1 MALYEMEDAKERVIL
16 VGVQEND
23 AEPEKESLD
32 ELAELARTAG
42 AEVAGRLIQ
51 KREAMHPGD
60 VYRERKDPGAEG
72 TFVGD
77 RRYGNHL

>member
-23 AEPEKESLD
+23 AEPEEESLD

-42 AEVAGRLIQ
+42 AEVAGRLIDQ
-51 KREAMHPGD
+51 SVCIKN
-60 VYRERKDPGAEG
+60 
-72 TFVGD
+72 VG
-77 RRYGNHL
+77 YC

>member
-23 AEPEKESLD
+23 AEPEEESLD
-32 ELAELARTAG
+32 EPETRGDAS
-42 AEVAGRLIQ
+42 
-51 KREAMHPGD
+51 GD
-60 VYRERKDPGAEG
+60 VYPERKDPGAEG